1 MELLWKHLVQ
11 ITYLRLGRGEKM
23 TKTVKIICGCLI
35 CFGFGFLVA
44 GVSISRLSMTGPEF
58 LGIALGIIA
67 LILGIIPL
75 VQSPGLQTSL
85 DKLSTQ
91 VDGLC
96 RDFATLSGEEGMFYK
111 VLEHLPL
118 AGGKTIVPPGEIFTG
133 NPSPSTPRVKRS
145 KP

>member
-1 MELLWKHLVQ
+1 
-11 ITYLRLGRGEKM
+11 M
-23 TKTVKIICGCLI
+23 TKNVKIISSSLI
-35 CFGFGFLVA
+35 CFGFGFLIA
-44 GVSISRLSMTGPEF
+44 GVLISRLSMTGPEF

-75 VQSPGLQTSL
+75 VQAPGLQSSL

-96 RDFATLSGEEGMFYK
+96 RDFATLNGSEGMFYK

-118 AGGKTIVPPGEIFTG
+118 AGGKTMVPPGEIFTG
-133 NPSPSTPRVKRS
+133 NLSPSTSRSKRS